1 MLGDA
6 EVAELTALRRRAYSA
21 DADIARDPAAMARL
35 DELERAVLPL
45 PPRPTPGG
53 SRGRG
58 GAGADG
64 VGAGG
69 AGADAGQDSAGA
81 DAGPDDAGSGG
92 AGADGVRSSPGP
104 TGDAKPD
111 AVPDAVPDGAD
122 TLNDRR
128 DSPRISGDDGSA
140 SREQGGAPDPFDIPD
155 PAAVE
160 ASHPV
165 PVIRRTWPARA
176 VVVAAV
182 PAAVVLIAF
191 GFVFG
196 GGTATPATA
205 PTPSPTHTSVPPRP
219 GFADSYAWARSVR
232 TWDVESLRV
241 LAMIDG
247 TRVWAGTVGS
257 GAATCVAID
266 DQRTDPVVCRVT
278 TDVARDGIVVDAPRA
293 RDDNTPAVL
302 YVVNPYGEP
311 TVTMERIVTDGAD

>member
-1 MLGDA
+1 
-6 EVAELTALRRRAYSA
+6 
-21 DADIARDPAAMARL
+21 
-35 DELERAVLPL
+35 
-45 PPRPTPGG
+45 
-53 SRGRG
+53 
-58 GAGADG
+58 
-64 VGAGG
+64 
-69 AGADAGQDSAGA
+69 
-81 DAGPDDAGSGG
+81 
-92 AGADGVRSSPGP
+92 
-104 TGDAKPD
+104 
-111 AVPDAVPDGAD
+111 
-122 TLNDRR
+122 
-128 DSPRISGDDGSA
+128 
-140 SREQGGAPDPFDIPD
+140 
-155 PAAVE
+155 
-160 ASHPV
+160 
-165 PVIRRTWPARA
+165 
-176 VVVAAV
+176 
-182 PAAVVLIAF
+182 
-191 GFVFG
+191 
-196 GGTATPATA
+196 